1 MDSAYAPAL
10 EEGPSSMLTADTS
23 APDRRVD
30 QLALGAGLVTV
41 VFWASAFVG
50 IRAAAADL
58 TPGALALGRLIVAS
72 IILGLI
78 VAWRRPAWPAR
89 RDWLPIIAIGGLWFG
104 IYFLALNA
112 AEREVDAGTAAML
125 VNVAPIL
132 IAILSGLFLGEGF
145 PPRLL
150 IGCVIAFAGVVVISV
165 ATSGQQPGGATLL
178 GIGLCFASAVV
189 YSIAVTIQKPLL
201 RRVNG
206 QMVTWLACTVGVIV
220 SLPFLP
226 ELLQGIGTAPA
237 ATLGWVAYLG
247 IFPTAIAFS
256 TWAYALSH
264 TAAGRLGSLTYLAPA
279 IAIVIGWLVLGEAPA
294 PAAFIGGAIAI
305 GGVIFA
311 RSQPSRPAV
320 PAPAEGV
327 RGAA

>member
-1 MDSAYAPAL
+1 MAR
-10 EEGPSSMLTADTS
+10 T
-23 APDRRVD
+23 DR
-30 QLALGAGLVTV
+30 LALAAGLTTV
-41 VFWASAFVG
+41 VFWASAYVG
-50 IRAAAADL
+50 IRAAAVDL
-58 TPGALALGRLIVAS
+58 SPGALALGRLIIAAIALGGIVS
-72 IILGLI
+72 I
-78 VAWRRPAWPAR
+78 RRPAWPSR
-89 RDWLPIIAIGGLWFG
+89 RDLVPIVAIGVLWFG
-104 IYFLALNA
+104 IYFLALNS

-150 IGCVIAFAGVVVISV
+150 IGCVIAFAGVVVISL
-165 ATSGQQPGGATLL
+165 ATSGAQPGGATLL
-178 GIGLCFASAVV
+178 GIGLCFVSAIV

-206 QMVTWLACTVGVIV
+206 LMVTFLGCSVGVLV

-226 ELLQGIGTAPA
+226 QLIDGVAHAQPQ
-237 ATLGWVAYLG
+237 TLGWVAYLG
-247 IFPTAIAFS
+247 IFPTAIAFT

-279 IAIVIGWLVLGEAPA
+279 IAIVIGWFLLGEAPGA
-294 PAAFIGGAIAI
+294 AAFLGGAIAI
-305 GGVIFA
+305 GGVIVA
-311 RSQPSRPAV
+311 RAQPSRPAV
-320 PAPAEGV
+320 QAPAESV

>member
-1 MDSAYAPAL
+1 M
-10 EEGPSSMLTADTS
+10 TAREQP
-23 APDRRVD
+23 APDSRV
-30 QLALGAGLVTV
+30 QRLALAAGLVTV

-50 IRAAAADL
+50 IRAAAVDL
-58 TPGALALGRLIVAS
+58 SPGALALGRLLIAS
-72 IILGLI
+72 IALGLLAAI
-78 VAWRRPAWPAR
+78 RRPAWPAR
-89 RDWLPIIAIGGLWFG
+89 RDLLPILVIGALWFG
-104 IYFLALNA
+104 IYFIALNA

-132 IAILSGLFLGEGF
+132 IAILGGLFLGEGF

-150 IGCVIAFAGVVVISV
+150 IGCLIAFAGVIVISV

-178 GIGLCFASAVV
+178 GIALCFVSAAV
-189 YSIAVTIQKPLL
+189 YSVAVTIQKPLL
-201 RRVNG
+201 RRVNA

-226 ELLQGIGTAPA
+226 ELLDEAQRAQAT
-237 ATLGWVAYLG
+237 TLGWVVYLG

-294 PAAFIGGAIAI
+294 PVAFVGGAIAI
-305 GGVIFA
+305 GGVVIA
-311 RSQPSRPAV
+311 RSQPRRRTVTV
-320 PAPAEGV
+320 PAEEL

>member
-10 EEGPSSMLTADTS
+10 EEGRSSMTTEDS
-23 APDRRVD
+23 AVPDRRVER
-30 QLALGAGLVTV
+30 LALGAGLVTV

-50 IRAAAADL
+50 IRAAALDL
-58 TPGALALGRLIVAS
+58 TPGALALGRLIVGS
-72 IILGLI
+72 IALGLI
-78 VAWRRPAWPAR
+78 VAVRRPAWPAR
-89 RDWLPIIAIGGLWFG
+89 RDLLAIVAIGVLWFG

-132 IAILSGLFLGEGF
+132 IAILSGIFLGEGF

-150 IGCVIAFAGVVVISV
+150 IGCVIAFAGVVVISL

-178 GIGLCFASAVV
+178 GIGLCFVSAAV
-189 YSIAVTIQKPLL
+189 YSVAVTIQKPLL

-220 SLPFLP
+220 AVPFLP
-226 ELLQGIGTAPA
+226 ELVEGLQSAPA
-237 ATLGWVAYLG
+237 STLGWVAYLG

-294 PAAFIGGAIAI
+294 PAAFVGGAIAI
-305 GGVIFA
+305 AGVVFA
-311 RSQPSRPAV
+311 RSQPTRPPV
-320 PAPAEGV
+320 IAPAADV

>member
-1 MDSAYAPAL
+1 MTAPVAGTP
-10 EEGPSSMLTADTS
+10 E
-23 APDRRVD
+23 RRVE
-30 QLALGAGLVTV
+30 QLALGAGLITV

-58 TPGALALGRLIVAS
+58 TPGALALGRLIVAA
-72 IILGLI
+72 IVLGLI
-78 VAWRRPAWPAR
+78 VAVRRPAWPAR
-89 RDWLPIIAIGGLWFG
+89 RDLVPIVAIGGLWFG

-132 IAILSGLFLGEGF
+132 IAVLSGLFLGEGF

-150 IGCVIAFAGVVVISV
+150 LGCVIAFAGVVVISF

-178 GIGLCFASAVV
+178 GIGLCFVSATV
-189 YSIAVTIQKPLL
+189 YSVAVTIQKPLL

-206 QMVTWLACTVGVIV
+206 QMVTWLACTVGVLV

-226 ELLQGIGTAPA
+226 ELLRGIGTAPA
-237 ATLGWVAYLG
+237 SSLGWVLYLG

-279 IAIVIGWLVLGEAPA
+279 IAIVIGWLLLGET
-294 PAAFIGGAIAI
+294 PAAAAFLGGAIAI

-311 RSQPSRPAV
+311 RSQPARPAV
-320 PAPAEGV
+320 QVPAADV

>member
-1 MDSAYAPAL
+1 MSR
-10 EEGPSSMLTADTS
+10 T
-23 APDRRVD
+23 DR
-30 QLALGAGLVTV
+30 LALAAGLTTV

-50 IRAAAADL
+50 IRAAAVDL
-58 TPGALALGRLIVAS
+58 SPGALALGRLIIAAIALGVIVS
-72 IILGLI
+72 I
-78 VAWRRPAWPAR
+78 RRPALPSR
-89 RDWLPIIAIGGLWFG
+89 RDLVPIVAIGVLWFG

-150 IGCVIAFAGVVVISV
+150 IGCVIAFAGVVVISL
-165 ATSGQQPGGATLL
+165 ATSGAQPGGATLL
-178 GIGLCFASAVV
+178 GIALCFVSAIV

-206 QMVTWLACTVGVIV
+206 LMVTFLGCSVGVLV

-226 ELLQGIGTAPA
+226 QLIDGVAHAQPH
-237 ATLGWVAYLG
+237 TLGWVAYLG
-247 IFPTAIAFS
+247 IFPTAIAFT

-279 IAIVIGWLVLGEAPA
+279 IAIVIGWFLLGEAPA
-294 PAAFIGGAIAI
+294 AAAFLGGAIAI
-305 GGVIFA
+305 GGVIVA

-320 PAPAEGV
+320 QAPVEGV

>member
-1 MDSAYAPAL
+1 MT
-10 EEGPSSMLTADTS
+10 GPDPQA
-23 APDRRVD
+23 ADRRVER
-30 QLALGAGLVTV
+30 LALGAGLVTV

-58 TPGALALGRLIVAS
+58 TPGALALGRLSIAAVA
-72 IILGLI
+72 LGLI
-78 VAWRRPAWPAR
+78 VALRRPPWPAR
-89 RDWLPIIAIGGLWFG
+89 RDLVPIVAIGALWFG

-150 IGCVIAFAGVVVISV
+150 IGCVIAFVGVVVISL
-165 ATSGQQPGGATLL
+165 ATSGEQPGGATLL
-178 GIGLCFASAVV
+178 GIGLCFVSAIV
-189 YSIAVTIQKPLL
+189 YSVAVTIQKPLL

-226 ELLQGIGTAPA
+226 ELIQGVRIAPA
-237 ATLGWVAYLG
+237 STLGWVVYLG

-256 TWAYALSH
+256 TWAYALSR

-279 IAIVIGWLVLGEAPA
+279 IAIVIGWFVLGEAPA
-294 PAAFIGGAIAI
+294 PAAFLGGAIAI

-311 RSQPSRPAV
+311 RSQPARRAAAV
-320 PAPAEGV
+320 SAPAAEASV
-327 RGAA
+327 AEASAADVTGAA

>member
-1 MDSAYAPAL
+1 MPDRDL
-10 EEGPSSMLTADTS
+10 R
-23 APDRRVD
+23 PDRRTER
-30 QLALGAGLVTV
+30 LALAAGLTTV

-50 IRAAAADL
+50 IRAAAIDL
-58 TPGALALGRLIVAS
+58 SPGALALGRLIVAAGA
-72 IILGLI
+72 LGLL
-78 VAWRRPAWPAR
+78 VALRRPAWPAR
-89 RDWLPIIAIGGLWFG
+89 RDLFPILVIGALWFG
-104 IYFLALNA
+104 IYFIALNA

-132 IAILSGLFLGEGF
+132 IAILGGLFLGEGF
-145 PPRLL
+145 PQRLL
-150 IGCVIAFAGVVVISV
+150 IGCLVAFAGVVVISL

-178 GIGLCFASAVV
+178 GIALCFVSATV

-206 QMVTWLACTVGVIV
+206 LMVTWLACTVGMLV

-226 ELLQGIGTAPA
+226 ELVAELPRAEPT
-237 ATLGWVAYLG
+237 TLAWVAYLG

-279 IAIVIGWLVLGEAPA
+279 IAILIGWIVLAEAPA
-294 PAAFIGGAIAI
+294 PAAFLGGAIAI
-305 GGVIFA
+305 AGVIVA
-311 RSQPSRPAV
+311 RSQPRRPALGATAEGV
-320 PAPAEGV
+320 PAESV

>member
-1 MDSAYAPAL
+1 MTARDSA
-10 EEGPSSMLTADTS
+10 TS
-23 APDRRVD
+23 DSRIAR
-30 QLALGAGLVTV
+30 LALGAGLVTV

-50 IRAAAADL
+50 IRAAAVEL
-58 TPGALALGRLIVAS
+58 SPGALALGRLVVGA
-72 IILGLI
+72 LGLGI
-78 VAWRRPAWPAR
+78 LVAIRRPAWPAR
-89 RDWLPIIAIGGLWFG
+89 RDLVPILVIGALWFG

-132 IAILSGLFLGEGF
+132 IAVLSGVFLGEGF

-150 IGCVIAFAGVVVISV
+150 IGCVIAFTGVVVISL
-165 ATSGQQPGGATLL
+165 ATTGQQPGAATLL
-178 GIGLCFASAVV
+178 GIALCFVSATV
-189 YSIAVTIQKPLL
+189 YSIAVAIQKPLL
-201 RRVNG
+201 RRVYG
-206 QMVTWLACTVGVIV
+206 LMVTWLACTVGVIV

-226 ELLQGIGTAPA
+226 QLLEEAGHAQST
-237 ATLGWVAYLG
+237 TLGWVLYLG

-279 IAIVIGWLVLGEAPA
+279 IAIVIGWLLLGEAPA
-294 PAAFIGGAIAI
+294 PAAFLGGAIAI
-305 GGVIFA
+305 GGVVIA
-311 RSQPSRPAV
+311 RSRPSRPAIT
-320 PAPAEGV
+320 APAEEV

>member
-1 MDSAYAPAL
+1 MTAHDAHAL
-10 EEGPSSMLTADTS
+10 DARTE
-23 APDRRVD
+23 R
-30 QLALGAGLVTV
+30 LALGAGLVTV

-50 IRAAAADL
+50 IRAAAVDL
-58 TPGALALGRLIVAS
+58 SPGALALGRLVVAA
-72 IILGLI
+72 IALGGL
-78 VAWRRPAWPAR
+78 VALRRPAWPSR
-89 RDWLPIIAIGGLWFG
+89 RDLLPILLIGALWFG

-150 IGCVIAFAGVVVISV
+150 VGCLIAFTGVVVISL
-165 ATSGQQPGGATLL
+165 ATSGQQPGGATLV
-178 GIGLCFASAVV
+178 GIGLCFVSATV
-189 YSIAVTIQKPLL
+189 YSIAVTVQKPLL

-206 QMVTWLACTVGVIV
+206 LMVTWLACSVGVLV

-226 ELLQGIGTAPA
+226 QLIDGVARAQP
-237 ATLGWVAYLG
+237 ATLGWVFYLG

-279 IAIVIGWLVLGEAPA
+279 IAIVIGWLLLGEAPA
-294 PAAFIGGAIAI
+294 PVAFLGGAIAI
-305 GGVIFA
+305 GGVIIA
-311 RSQPSRPAV
+311 RSQSARR
-320 PAPAEGV
+320 PAPAPVECV

>member
-1 MDSAYAPAL
+1 M
-10 EEGPSSMLTADTS
+10 TRT
-23 APDRRVD
+23 DR
-30 QLALGAGLVTV
+30 LALAAGLTTV

-50 IRAAAADL
+50 IRAAAVDL
-58 TPGALALGRLIVAS
+58 SPGALALGRLIVAS
-72 IILGLI
+72 IALAVL
-78 VAWRRPAWPAR
+78 VAIRRPAWPSR
-89 RDWLPIIAIGGLWFG
+89 RDLVPIVAIGALWFG

-150 IGCVIAFAGVVVISV
+150 IGCAIAFSGVVVISL
-165 ATSGQQPGGATLL
+165 ATSGAQPGGATLL
-178 GIGLCFASAVV
+178 GIVLCFVSATV
-189 YSIAVTIQKPLL
+189 YSIAVTVQKPLL

-206 QMVTWLACTVGVIV
+206 LTVTWLACSVGMLV

-226 ELLQGIGTAPA
+226 ELLEGIGRAKPE
-237 ATLGWVAYLG
+237 TLGWVAYLG
-247 IFPTAIAFS
+247 IFPTAIAFT
-256 TWAYALSH
+256 TWAYALSR

-279 IAIVIGWLVLGEAPA
+279 IAIAIGWVLLGEAPA
-294 PAAFIGGAIAI
+294 PAAFLGGAIAI
-305 GGVIFA
+305 GGVIVA
-311 RSQPSRPAV
+311 RSQPARPTPV
-320 PAPAEGV
+320 PVPAEGV

>member
-1 MDSAYAPAL
+1 M
-10 EEGPSSMLTADTS
+10 TRT
-23 APDRRVD
+23 DR
-30 QLALGAGLVTV
+30 LALAAGLTTV
-41 VFWASAFVG
+41 FFWASAYVG
-50 IRAAAADL
+50 IRAAAVEL
-58 TPGALALGRLIVAS
+58 SPGALALGRLIVAA
-72 IILGLI
+72 IALGII
-78 VAWRRPAWPAR
+78 VAIRRPAWPSR
-89 RDWLPIIAIGGLWFG
+89 RDLVPILGIGVLWFG

-125 VNVAPIL
+125 VNVAPIF
-132 IAILSGLFLGEGF
+132 IAVLSGLFLGEGF

-150 IGCVIAFAGVVVISV
+150 IGCVIAFSGVVVISL
-165 ATSGQQPGGATLL
+165 ATSGAQPGGATLL
-178 GIGLCFASAVV
+178 GIALCFVSATV

-206 QMVTWLACTVGVIV
+206 LMVTWLACTVGMLV

-226 ELLQGIGTAPA
+226 ELVDEAQRAQPV
-237 ATLGWVAYLG
+237 TLLWVGYLG

-279 IAIVIGWLVLGEAPA
+279 IAIVIGWVLLGEAPA
-294 PAAFIGGAIAI
+294 AAAFLGGAIAI
-305 GGVIFA
+305 GGVIVA

-320 PAPAEGV
+320 QAPAEGV

>member
-1 MDSAYAPAL
+1 M
-10 EEGPSSMLTADTS
+10 TAREQP
-23 APDRRVD
+23 APDSRV
-30 QLALGAGLVTV
+30 QGLALAAGLVTV

-50 IRAAAADL
+50 IRAAAVEL
-58 TPGALALGRLIVAS
+58 SPGALALGRLLIAS
-72 IILGLI
+72 IALGLL
-78 VAWRRPAWPAR
+78 VAIRRPAWPAR
-89 RDWLPIIAIGGLWFG
+89 RDLLPILVIGALWFG
-104 IYFLALNA
+104 IYFIALNA

-132 IAILSGLFLGEGF
+132 IAILGGLFLGEGF

-150 IGCVIAFAGVVVISV
+150 IGCLIAFAGVIVISV

-178 GIGLCFASAVV
+178 GIALCFVSAAV
-189 YSIAVTIQKPLL
+189 YSVAVTIQKPLL
-201 RRVNG
+201 RRVNA

-226 ELLQGIGTAPA
+226 ELLDEAPRA
-237 ATLGWVAYLG
+237 QPTTLGWVVYLG

-294 PAAFIGGAIAI
+294 PVAFVGGAIAI
-305 GGVIFA
+305 GGVVIA
-311 RSQPSRPAV
+311 RSQPRRRTVTV
-320 PAPAEGV
+320 PAEEL

>member
-1 MDSAYAPAL
+1 M
-10 EEGPSSMLTADTS
+10 TRT
-23 APDRRVD
+23 DR
-30 QLALGAGLVTV
+30 LALAAGLTTV

-50 IRAAAADL
+50 IRAAAVDL
-58 TPGALALGRLIVAS
+58 SPGALALGRLMVAS
-72 IILGLI
+72 IALGLI
-78 VAWRRPAWPAR
+78 VAVRRPAWPSP
-89 RDWLPIIAIGGLWFG
+89 RDLVPIVAIGVLWFG

-150 IGCVIAFAGVVVISV
+150 IGCVIAFSGVVVISL
-165 ATSGQQPGGATLL
+165 ATSGAQPGGATLL
-178 GIGLCFASAVV
+178 GIALCFVSATV

-206 QMVTWLACTVGVIV
+206 LMVTWLACSVGTIV

-226 ELLQGIGTAPA
+226 QLLDGLGRAQRE
-237 ATLGWVAYLG
+237 TLGWVVYLG

-279 IAIVIGWLVLGEAPA
+279 IAIAIGWLLLGEAPA
-294 PAAFIGGAIAI
+294 PAAFLGGAIAI
-305 GGVIFA
+305 GGVIVA
-311 RSQPSRPAV
+311 RSQPPRPAPV
-320 PAPAEGV
+320 PVPAEGV
-327 RGAA
+327 TGAA